1 MTQHWWKY
9 TDFWAYGEVGAQEGV
24 KQHNDD
30 AVHDDMAMGEG
41 DNDIEHGKEKDGNDD
56 NYNNSEVEYNK
67 VDDEYRVEDG
77 KDDDEYKVEEE

>member
-1 MTQHWWKY
+1 
-9 TDFWAYGEVGAQEGV
+9 
-24 KQHNDD
+24 
-30 AVHDDMAMGEG
+30 MAMGEG